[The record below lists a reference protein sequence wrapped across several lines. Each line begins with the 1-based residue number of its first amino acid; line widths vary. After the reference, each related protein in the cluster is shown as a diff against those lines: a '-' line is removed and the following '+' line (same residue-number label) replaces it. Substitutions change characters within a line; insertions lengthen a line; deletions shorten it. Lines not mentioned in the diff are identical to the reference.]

1 MSAIHIKQ
9 RLNTISLCVSGLNTL
24 LPIWLLTFL
33 VLNPQFSNEKK
44 ILLSKY
50 YDIGMGPRMWIYEI
64 WRVFLCSSN
73 LFCPIPQMGLPFP
86 ITVLIVSILLFL
98 FTFYARATLP
108 SYSSSNG
115 QLTGVFHPSSHP
127 SHNGGLATS
136 LKRPNSQSGSSHSQS
151 FRLKSDLS
159 SRCSWKFVAI
169 FFMLFSFLLVTALI
183 YTAGNNRK
191 LLMH

>member
-1 MSAIHIKQ
+1 
-9 RLNTISLCVSGLNTL
+9 
-24 LPIWLLTFL
+24 
-33 VLNPQFSNEKK
+33 
-44 ILLSKY
+44 
-50 YDIGMGPRMWIYEI
+50 MWIYEI
-64 WRVFLCSSN
+64 WRVFSCSSN

-86 ITVLIVSILLFL
+86 ITVLSVAILLFL

-169 FFMLFSFLLVTALI
+169 FFMLFSFLLITALI
-183 YTAGNNRK
+183 YTAGKVLIVLYYYIININDIIDLQTTTNTFEYLFCSFK
-191 LLMH
+191 LLQCRNWIRNWLCSS